1 MLLLSENAKWYLC
14 RSVHHEPFS
23 GQVLGKQQAKKK
35 KKNHARITDRVEM
48 AAVFREIWG
57 LEKGVASREQ
67 DALPR
72 L

>member
-14 RSVHHEPFS
+14 RSVHHEAFI

-35 KKNHARITDRVEM
+35 NHTRITDRVEM